1 MVWND
6 QIYIFLFKKKG
17 NQLFIFSFHLSKKK
31 VQDIKLVFF
40 LKRNKKSSYKYIY
53 GEAISFVVIRFEKHL
68 IQIIFI

>member
-31 VQDIKLVFF
+31 IQDIKLVFF
-40 LKRNKKSSYKYIY
+40 LKRNKKSS
-53 GEAISFVVIRFEKHL
+53 
-68 IQIIFI
+68 